1 MRKNITNRP
10 LLWFLAVAL
19 TAGNVTPA
27 LAQNSTEIEATE
39 TETEESPEAETE
51 ESPEAETEESPEAET
66 EESTEAETEEST
78 EAETEESTE
87 AETEESTEA
96 ETEESKEADTEDT
109 TEMETEGETEA
120 GKGQKPEVN
129 NASPSTPKP
138 NKLPEKEEFAMT
150 DMPEIGTESF
160 TEWFFEHTDQEELWD
175 YVLDLLEDTEA
186 DDYDRF
192 MEWIGKNE
200 ARFSRAYKEYTGIDF
215 FGNVKSSATGDLWDE
230 WTGAKM
236 NWDGSGTELDPYKIT
251 TLSEFM
257 GLSESVAQ
265 GEDFAGKYFELQ
277 SDIDLGGLNLND
289 GCWNPIGW
297 FKNVS
302 DLGGKPDT
310 AFSGN

>member
-1 MRKNITNRP
+1 M
-10 LLWFLAVAL
+10 AVAL

-39 TETEESPEAETE
+39 TETEESPGGRNRRV
-51 ESPEAETEESPEAET
+51 PEAETEESRRQRQKNPRRQKQKK
-66 EESTEAETEEST
+66 STEAETEEST

-87 AETEESTEA
+87 AEDGRIQGGRNRRIHGGRDRRVYGGRDGRIQ
-96 ETEESKEADTEDT
+96 EADTEDT

-215 FGNVKSSATGDLWDE
+215 FWECKEFRNRRSMGRMDRSKDE
-230 WTGAKM
+230 
-236 NWDGSGTELDPYKIT
+236 
-251 TLSEFM
+251 
-257 GLSESVAQ
+257 
-265 GEDFAGKYFELQ
+265 
-277 SDIDLGGLNLND
+277 LGRFRNR
-289 GCWNPIGW
+289 
-297 FKNVS
+297 
-302 DLGGKPDT
+302 T
-310 AFSGN
+310 